1 MMLAVEQRDWLVG
14 GAVIERD
21 GQLLLVHN
29 LRRSGRTDWST
40 PGGVIDAGETLLQGL
55 TREVEEETG
64 LRVTAWQGP
73 TYEVHTH
80 APGLGWTLR
89 VEVHRAVSWDGEL
102 AVGEDPDGIVT
113 DAEFV
118 SLAALPHRLDGNQR
132 WVSEPLLSWLDE
144 RWEVART
151 FRYRIDGTRESFEV
165 VRE

>member
-1 MMLAVEQRDWLVG
+1 M
-14 GAVIERD
+14 IERD
-21 GQLLLVHN
+21 GQVLLVHN

>member
-1 MMLAVEQRDWLVG
+1 MLAVEQRQWLVG

-29 LRRSGRTDWST
+29 LRRGGRTDWST
-40 PGGVIDAGETLLQGL
+40 PGGVIDAGETLLEGL

-64 LRVTAWQGP
+64 LRVTAWEGP
-73 TYEVHTH
+73 TYEVHTD

-102 AVGEDPDGIVT
+102 AIGDDPDGIVT

-118 SLAALPHRLDGNQR
+118 DLASLPRRLDGNQL
-132 WVSEPLLSWLDE
+132 WVSEPLLAWLDE
-144 RWEVART
+144 RWKDVRT
-151 FRYRIDGTRESFEV
+151 FRYRIDGTRESFDV